1 MANILFLAHRI
12 PFPPDKGDK
21 IRSWNIL
28 KHLTEGHRVH
38 LGCLI
43 DDARDWQ
50 FTGTLEG
57 ITESAHFAAIN
68 QKAARIRGLISG
80 FARGEALSIGYFRD
94 KGLQAWVDK
103 TLSTQHIDFAVI
115 FSSPMAR
122 YVLDRG
128 RARVSMVVDFVDVD
142 SDKWTQYA
150 EHKRFPENWIYQ
162 REARTLLAFE
172 RKVAAEAKA
181 SLFVSPAEADLFRTL
196 APEVAATVHP
206 MNNGV
211 DLEYFSPERSYEPV
225 FEKTGPSI
233 VFTGAMDYWANIDA
247 ARWFVGEVWPRI
259 RAAHGDATFHIVGGN
274 PTAEVKA
281 LGRAPGVTVTGR
293 VPDVRP
299 YIAAADVVVAP
310 MRIARGVQNKVLEGM
325 SLARPVVTTPQGLE
339 GIDAQPGRDLVLADG
354 AEKMAA
360 SIEIV
365 LSDNLPG
372 IAVAEL
378 CANARLH
385 IVEHYS
391 WAAQLTVLDA
401 LLAR

>member
-1 MANILFLAHRI
+1 
-12 PFPPDKGDK
+12 
-21 IRSWNIL
+21 
-28 KHLTEGHRVH
+28 
-38 LGCLI
+38 
-43 DDARDWQ
+43 
-50 FTGTLEG
+50 
-57 ITESAHFAAIN
+57 
-68 QKAARIRGLISG
+68 
-80 FARGEALSIGYFRD
+80 
-94 KGLQAWVDK
+94 
-103 TLSTQHIDFAVI
+103 
-115 FSSPMAR
+115 
-122 YVLDRG
+122 
-128 RARVSMVVDFVDVD
+128 
-142 SDKWTQYA
+142 
-150 EHKRFPENWIYQ
+150 
-162 REARTLLAFE
+162 
-172 RKVAAEAKA
+172 
-181 SLFVSPAEADLFRTL
+181 
-196 APEVAATVHP
+196 
-206 MNNGV
+206 
-211 DLEYFSPERSYEPV
+211 
-225 FEKTGPSI
+225 
-233 VFTGAMDYWANIDA
+233 MDYWANVDA

-360 SIEIV
+360 AIEIV

>member
-12 PFPPDKGDK
+12 PYPPDKGDK

-28 KHLTEGHRVH
+28 KHLSESHRVH

-43 DDARDWQ
+43 DDPRDWQ
-50 FTGTLEG
+50 FTETLEG
-57 ITESAHFAAIN
+57 VTTSAHFARISP
-68 QKAARIRGLISG
+68 KVARIRGLISG
-80 FARGEALSIGYFRD
+80 LMRGEALSIGYFRD
-94 KGLQAWVDK
+94 AGLQAWVDK
-103 TLSTQHIDFAVI
+103 TLATQRIDYAVL

-128 RARVSMVVDFVDVD
+128 SAKVPMVVDFVDID

-150 EHKRFPENWIYQ
+150 KHKRFPESWIYT

-172 RKVAAEAKA
+172 RKVAARAKA
-181 SLFVSPAEADLFRTL
+181 SLFVSPAEANLFRKL

-211 DLEYFSPERSYEPV
+211 DLDYFSPERSYEPT
-225 FEKTGPSI
+225 FRKTGPSV
-233 VFTGAMDYWANIDA
+233 VFTGAMDYWANVDA
-247 ARWFVGEVWPRI
+247 VRWFVSEVWPRL
-259 RAAHGDATFHIVGGN
+259 RATHGDATFHIVGGN
-274 PTAEVKA
+274 PTANVKA
-281 LGRAPGVTVTGR
+281 LASTPGVTVTGR

-325 SLARPVVTTPQGLE
+325 SMARPVVTTPQGLE
-339 GIDAQPGRDLVLADG
+339 GIDAVPSQDLVLADG
-354 AEKMAA
+354 AERVA
-360 SIEIV
+360 SAIETV
-365 LSDNLPG
+365 LADKVRG
-372 IAVAEL
+372 ISIAEL
-378 CANARLH
+378 CANARRH

-391 WAAQLTVLDA
+391 WAARLTVLDE
-401 LLAR
+401 LLTR